1 LNPSTYV
8 QGKTI
13 KCVLAFF
20 LLISTVLIVVA
31 IQAVRNIN
39 RSVATSDWVN
49 HTHAVILEAEA
60 FRAALYIGDGAWH
73 TYVLTS
79 DARDLAAYR
88 EALSNVTEHL
98 EITEALTRHESVQYE
113 QIIQLASQV
122 NQRANFIQGVVAARQ
137 AGNMETVGAML
148 SADAGG
154 TIMRD
159 IERKIEKLKNEE
171 LALLTERDSASYLQA
186 QTTRWTVWTGAVL
199 DVLLLGGVAWLIRD
213 DLAARRRVVATLR
226 EANEQLEVRVRER
239 TAELASANARLST
252 ENLERQWANQ
262 AVEHQLRY
270 NHLIIDSINDLVFVI
285 TKAMNISRVNPAVV
299 HLTGLEPAAL
309 INQPLSRIVRL
320 VVAHSG
326 ADAPMLDPVLQALK
340 EGRDLRD
347 QPAVVE
353 DKRGR
358 HTPVRFTM
366 IPLRDR
372 DKVVGGVVTVQA
384 APQAAEAKG

>member
-1 LNPSTYV
+1 V
-8 QGKTI
+8 QDKTI
-13 KCVLAFF
+13 RRILAFF
-20 LLISTVLIVVA
+20 LLISAVLIAVA
-31 IQAVRNIN
+31 VQAVRNVN

-60 FRAALYIGDGAWH
+60 LRAALYVGDGAWH

-79 DARDLAAYR
+79 DARDLAACR
-88 EALSNVTEHL
+88 EALSNVTDHL
-98 EITEALTRHESVQYE
+98 EITEALTRHEPAQHE
-113 QIIQLASQV
+113 QIIQLESQA
-122 NQRANFIQGVVAARQ
+122 NQRADFIQGIVAARQ
-137 AGNMETVGAML
+137 TGRMETVRAMM

-154 TIMRD
+154 TALRD

-171 LALLTERDSASYLQA
+171 LALLTERDNASYLQA
-186 QTTRWTVWTGAVL
+186 QTTRWTVWTGVVL

-213 DLAARRRVVATLR
+213 DLAARRRVAATLR

-252 ENLERQWANQ
+252 ENLERQWTSQ
-262 AVEHQLRY
+262 ALEHQLRY
-270 NHLIIDSINDLVFVI
+270 NQLIIDSINDLVFVI

-320 VVAHSG
+320 VAAQGG
-326 ADAPMLDPVLQALK
+326 ADAPMFDPVHHALK

-347 QPAVVE
+347 QPATVE

-358 HTPVRFTM
+358 QTPVRFTLF
-366 IPLRDR
+366 PLRDR
-372 DKVVGGVVTVQA
+372 DKVVGGIVTLQIIPVVMGTKA
-384 APQAAEAKG
+384 